1 MTDHRYIVQVL
12 YNILKACTTVNE
24 ATMKYIMVVLHPLK
38 SYDQFLHFFRN
49 FRLDEPLNTILEQN
63 KSNFSQRLIQM
74 IEEVI
79 KVSKKWLAQ

>member
-12 YNILKACTTVNE
+12 YNLLKACTTVNE

-38 SYDQFLHFFRN
+38 GYEQFLHFFRN
-49 FRLDEPLNTILEQN
+49 LHLDEPLNVILEQN
-63 KSNFSQRLIQM
+63 RSSFSQRLVQM

-79 KVSKKWLAQ
+79 KVCKK

>member
-1 MTDHRYIVQVL
+1 MHDHRYIVQVL

-38 SYDQFLHFFRN
+38 GYEQFLHFFRN
-49 FRLDEPLNTILEQN
+49 LRLDEPLNKILEQN
-63 KSNFSQRLIQM
+63 KSNFSQRLVQM

-79 KVSKKWLAQ
+79 KACKK